1 MPARKFL
8 SEDDEKLI
16 VDAIERA
23 EINTTGEIRVHIEFK
38 CKKAPLERA
47 KELFHELEMN
57 QTEARNGVILYIAT
71 DDKKVAI
78 FGDEGIS
85 KKVDDHFW
93 QDEIDNLISEFK
105 KGNFEAGIEH
115 VVGDIGE
122 KLKIHFPSDGSDPD
136 ELGNEISFKNNRE
149 IQNDD

>member
-1 MPARKFL
+1 MPAREFL

-23 EINTTGEIRVHIEFK
+23 EINTTGKIRVHIEFK
-38 CKKAPLERA
+38 CKKDPLEQA
-47 KELFHELEMN
+47 KELFHDLEMN
-57 QTEARNGVILYIAT
+57 QTEDRNGVILYIAT

-78 FGDEGIS
+78 FGDEGFS

-105 KGNFEAGIEH
+105 KGNFEAGIER

-122 KLKIHFPSDGSDPD
+122 KLKIYFPSDGSDPD
-136 ELGNEISFKNNRE
+136 ELGNEIYFKNNRE